1 MCVCNLIYL
10 FFRSYPTCGTLMTCV
25 LARGRFASELNLLY
39 PYSSEPID
47 VKKTHLLGSL
57 PAEALTAMLQDE
69 VRPNTPEPATP
80 CRSRGSSAK

>member
-1 MCVCNLIYL
+1 
-10 FFRSYPTCGTLMTCV
+10 MTCV

-69 VRPNTPEPATP
+69 VTEAPGAERRLLEFY
-80 CRSRGSSAK
+80 SFVIMEFLM